1 MHRNTASTVVF
12 KKTSLAAAV
21 MLLASWCAAGTS
33 QAQTWKSHVSASTPD
48 AIYRQHCMAC
58 HGEKGDGKTMAQYA
72 LDPPPENFTSEEAR
86 SELSRAH
93 MIEVLNKGSFTKE
106 GKATGMIAW
115 KSHLSREQIEAVVD
129 YVIVKFMDGKVVPNE
144 QAHEEGHEQEGH
156 EHEGHGHEHHGHDHS
171 HKRHD
176 HSKIKSVDYPYG
188 LKPNMAHGQSVYSAN
203 CAACHGGKG
212 DGHGD
217 PARMA
222 SLKPRN
228 FHDADFH
235 EFATGFTLF
244 SAVSRGRGHM
254 PSWEKTLST
263 QEIADVSEY
272 VLRTFVK
279 PARVVA
285 QGK

>member
-1 MHRNTASTVVF
+1 MHRNGTAVAAFRRAHLV
-12 KKTSLAAAV
+12 AAV
-21 MLLASWCAAGTS
+21 MLLASSWCVTGPSQAQTS
-33 QAQTWKSHVSASTPD
+33 QAQTWKSHVSPKTPD

-72 LDPPPENFTSEEAR
+72 LDPPPENFTSEETR
-86 SELSRAH
+86 NELSRAH

-129 YVIVKFMDGKVVPNE
+129 YVIVKFMDGRVVSNDKAE
-144 QAHEEGHEQEGH
+144 AEEHEHEHDGHGHSHKGH
-156 EHEGHGHEHHGHDHS
+156 EHAKVKD
-171 HKRHD
+171 
-176 HSKIKSVDYPYG
+176 VAYPYG
-188 LKPNMAHGQSVYSAN
+188 LTPNASRGQSVYSAN
-203 CAACHGGKG
+203 CASCHGGKG
-212 DGHGD
+212 DGRGD

-222 SLKPRN
+222 TFMPRN

-254 PSWEKTLST
+254 PSWEKTLSN

-279 PARVVA
+279 PGRAVA
-285 QGK
+285 QEK